1 MKKILA
7 PIDFSNCSK
16 SALKNAIKIAE
27 RMQMELILYHSVVV
41 PVGFAEGA
49 PVGGMDMGFEE
60 MEQQCR
66 KDMEAL
72 VKEFPLLEK
81 IPHQEIIQY
90 GSLQES
96 INELIKEHEVELI
109 IMGSHGASGLSGAL
123 LGSNAYHVM
132 KHVDCPVITLPDEA
146 DISKMKHIAL
156 AGDYLSLPKPELIK
170 MVIDIAKA
178 FYAQIHIIHIDKG
191 NVVVKDQIEI
201 ARAMERYLKNTNH
214 SFHFRHF
221 DNVEEGLL
229 EFAKEMNIELLAMVA
244 KNHNFFDRLKN
255 KSHTKK
261 MMMEIPMPLMVL
273 HE

>member
-1 MKKILA
+1 MKRILV
-7 PIDFSNCSK
+7 PVDFSNCSK
-16 SALKNAIKIAE
+16 SALKNAIRIAE
-27 RMQMELILYHSVVV
+27 RMHMELLLYHSVVV

-49 PVGGMDMGFEE
+49 PVGGIDMGFEE
-60 MEQQCR
+60 MEKQCK

-90 GSLQES
+90 GALQES
-96 INELIKEHEVELI
+96 INDLIKEHEVALI
-109 IMGSHGASGLSGAL
+109 VMGTHGASGLSGAL

-132 KHVDCPVITLPDEA
+132 KHVDLPVIALPDDA

-156 AGDYLSLPKPELIK
+156 AGDYLSIPRPELIK
-170 MVIDIAKA
+170 MVIDLAKA

-191 NVVVKDQIEI
+191 NVVVNDQIEI
-201 ARAMERYLKNTNH
+201 ARSMERYLKNTNH
-214 SFHFRHF
+214 SFHFRNF
-221 DNVEEGLL
+221 ENVEDGLL

-244 KNHNFFDRLKN
+244 KNHSFFDRLKN
-255 KSHTKK
+255 NSHTKK
-261 MMMEIPMPLMVL
+261 MMMNISMPLMVL